1 MNNSV
6 RFVLVA
12 LLCIE
17 VTACVYGIIPLPNP
31 TWPMIFGY
39 YVFEKPEAEREE
51 KAERERQQIRCTEL
65 KRRDV
70 TVTEAAEVTVP
81 AAEGDVRIFTP
92 AYWQVQFQSEGY
104 PKVQRVVEVAA
115 GTLAITDTAA
125 LWVSAAAKPGVHIPL
140 EAVNYVH
147 LLSSSD
153 IGGPPLIKVE
163 SCFGRFDIFS
173 FAQERQPIPAAA
185 DSAAATAA
193 ALLRDRVAASRGVA
207 HKEAEASR

>member
-1 MNNSV
+1 
-6 RFVLVA
+6 
-12 LLCIE
+12 
-17 VTACVYGIIPLPNP
+17 
-31 TWPMIFGY
+31 
-39 YVFEKPEAEREE
+39 
-51 KAERERQQIRCTEL
+51 
-65 KRRDV
+65 
-70 TVTEAAEVTVP
+70 
-81 AAEGDVRIFTP
+81 
-92 AYWQVQFQSEGY
+92 
-104 PKVQRVVEVAA
+104 VVEVAA